1 MSMNFSEF
9 KRLLNSDPGSQ
20 DPEYQAARR
29 SDPDF
34 ILAAAASDTFERRL
48 ARASQLPTPAGLSEN
63 LKALALSAPL
73 EERPSPLYRFRYALA
88 ATVVLAISA
97 TLLTQQL
104 SPSQDSVE
112 AYVAHH
118 FDLDGYDLLE
128 KATTPSVDEL
138 STMLANYGLQIT
150 PELASQVRYVKYC
163 PTPEGKG
170 IHLVLDSPQG
180 LVTVIFMPDL
190 VVQEGQHFAF
200 NDMAADLINLP
211 GRDISAAIIGHPGQ
225 LNPALGLAV
234 QDGIARLSSGA

>member
-9 KRLLNSDPGSQ
+9 KRLLNSDPASQ

-34 ILAAAASDTFERRL
+34 IHAAAASDAFEQLL
-48 ARASQLPTPAGLSEN
+48 ARASQLPTPAGLSDS

-88 ATVVLAISA
+88 ATVVLALSA
-97 TLLTQQL
+97 TLLMQQL
-104 SPSQDSVE
+104 SPPQGSVE

-118 FDLDGYDLLE
+118 FAEDGHKLLE
-128 KATTPSVDEL
+128 KANTPRVDEL
-138 STMLANYGLQIT
+138 SAILANYDLQIT
-150 PELASQVRYVKYC
+150 PELASQVRYIKYC

-200 NDMAADLINLP
+200 SDMAADLINLP